1 MFLKQLLTDPDL
13 QLHMGRNP
21 DRPDLVRFRIMQMT
35 EAGLVNIS
43 TYQDTNPD
51 IEGEEYINME
61 NEFDHTILV
70 ASIARWVNKVLADYM
85 PSTGDEDVTR
95 FTTVYHNETA
105 NHIQDDYEVIDYKLV
120 KTGSQHEQPIY
131 RN

>member
-61 NEFDHTILV
+61 NEFDHSILV

-85 PSTGDEDVTR
+85 PSTDDEDVTR

>member
-1 MFLKQLLTDPDL
+1 
-13 QLHMGRNP
+13 MGRNP

-61 NEFDHTILV
+61 GEMYHTGLV
-70 ASIARWVNKVLADYM
+70 ASIARWVNRVLADYI
-85 PSTGDEDVTR
+85 PSDDDDDVTR

-105 NHIQDDYEVIDYKLV
+105 NHLQDDYEVIDYKLV
-120 KTGSQHEQPIY
+120 KTGSQHEAPIY

>member
-43 TYQDTNPD
+43 TYQDTNPNL
-51 IEGEEYINME
+51 EGEEYINME
-61 NEFDHTILV
+61 SEMYHTVLV
-70 ASIARWVNKVLADYM
+70 ASIARWVNRVLGDYI
-85 PSTGDEDVTR
+85 PSDDDDDVTR
-95 FTTVYHNETA
+95 FTTAYHNETA
-105 NHIQDDYEVIDYKLV
+105 NHLQDDYEVIDYKLV
-120 KTGSQHEQPIY
+120 KTGSQHEEPIY